1 MEIQILTI
9 IGVNVDHLVTVK
21 EVTLEVHKCVIGH
34 AEKPKRPN
42 DIEAEE
48 KKENGKDLSR

>member
-1 MEIQILTI
+1 MTI